1 MMDRVMPRTVAP
13 SSPSSAAQ
21 TVSARVRGAI
31 TSRAGNGA
39 ERTWRIND
47 FPDMPA
53 TAVAQALSRLSRE
66 GAIVRLSKGVYA
78 VKGSAAGRVR
88 VYDARVQ
95 PVQRARAPLFPC
107 SVSAANALRLS
118 LQCPNR
124 LWYSTPASR
133 APSELDKSFT
143 RVVTRRPKSW
153 VALEPL
159 DGALLEVLRDGCI
172 HSELE
177 PRQTALVIRD
187 YLLEEGRLKRIMSV
201 ARDEPPRVRAMLG
214 ALLEHGKR
222 KRPPEVHAAIRALR
236 ASLNPLSRYG
246 FGQLSLMPG
255 APQWQARRLK
265 PLS

>member
-1 MMDRVMPRTVAP
+1 MPRTVAP
-13 SSPSSAAQ
+13 SSPPPPPQ

-39 ERTWRIND
+39 ERTWRISD
-47 FPDMPA
+47 FPDMSPQ
-53 TAVAQALSRLSRE
+53 AVAQALSRLARE
-66 GAIVRLSKGVYA
+66 GEIVRLSKGVYA

-133 APSELDKSFT
+133 APAELDKSFT

-187 YLLEEGRLKRIMSV
+187 YLLEDGRLKRIMSV

-255 APQWQARRLK
+255 APQWQARPLK
-265 PLS
+265 PLY